1 MVSCCFSCATYT
13 RFYLVFFFFKQKT
26 AYEMRIS
33 DWSSDVCSSDLVDP
47 GYYFVTSA
55 PQIVRG
61 RIILG
66 GWVTDG
72 QFVGEPSGVVR
83 AFDAV
88 SGRLSWAF
96 DIGHPH
102 RRVAP
107 PAGESYTPG
116 SPNSWAPV
124 IADDDKI
131 GSAPGREREC
141 RYGRTSE

>member
-1 MVSCCFSCATYT
+1 MG
-13 RFYLVFFFFKQKT
+13 R
-26 AYEMRIS
+26 
-33 DWSSDVCSSDLVDP
+33 VDP

-102 RRVAP
+102 RRGAP
-107 PAGESYTPG
+107 PEGESYTPG
-116 SPNSWAPV
+116 SPNSWAPMSV
-124 IADDDKI
+124 DEDRGLDFVPTGKATTYTSRGHRFD
-131 GSAPGREREC
+131 REEC
-141 RYGRTSE
+141 MTVVAISGEAVEGELMRLII

>member
-1 MVSCCFSCATYT
+1 
-13 RFYLVFFFFKQKT
+13 
-26 AYEMRIS
+26 MRIS
-33 DWSSDVCSSDLVDP
+33 DWSSDVCSSDLDLRVDMGRVDP

-61 RIILG
+61 RIVLG

-96 DIGHPH
+96 DIGHPQ
-102 RRVAP
+102 RRGPP

-116 SPNSWAPV
+116 SPNSWATTRTE
-124 IADDDKI
+124 KRR
-131 GSAPGREREC
+131 GGKEC
-141 RYGRTSE
+141 VR

>member
-1 MVSCCFSCATYT
+1 MG
-13 RFYLVFFFFKQKT
+13 R
-26 AYEMRIS
+26 
-33 DWSSDVCSSDLVDP
+33 VDP

-102 RRVAP
+102 RRGAP
-107 PAGESYTPG
+107 PEGESYTPG
-116 SPNSWAPV
+116 SPTSRSEEHPSELQSLMRNSYAV
-124 IADDDKI
+124 FCLKTQKN
-131 GSAPGREREC
+131 
-141 RYGRTSE
+141 Y

>member
-1 MVSCCFSCATYT
+1 MG
-13 RFYLVFFFFKQKT
+13 R
-26 AYEMRIS
+26 
-33 DWSSDVCSSDLVDP
+33 VDP

-102 RRVAP
+102 RRGAP
-107 PAGESYTPG
+107 PEGESYTPR
-116 SPNSWAPV
+116 S
-124 IADDDKI
+124 
-131 GSAPGREREC
+131 EEH
-141 RYGRTSE
+141 TSELQSLMRICYAGFCLKKKHQYEKQRNNKQ